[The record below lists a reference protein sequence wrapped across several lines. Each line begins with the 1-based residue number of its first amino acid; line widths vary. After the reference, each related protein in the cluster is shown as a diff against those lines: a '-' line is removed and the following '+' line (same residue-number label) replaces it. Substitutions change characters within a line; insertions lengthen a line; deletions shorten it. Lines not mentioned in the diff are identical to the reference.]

1 MMSTTT
7 STEMLQY
14 TDTIMMIRPV
24 RFRMNE
30 QTAVNN
36 YYQTEIDDLN
46 AKEIQRKAVAE
57 FDAFVEKLQAN
68 DINVLVIEDTIEPS
82 TPDSI
87 FPNNWVSFHSEG
99 SIGLYPMFAENR
111 RLERRLDILE
121 RLKEDFIVTEIVDFS
136 EVEFDGQFLEGT
148 GSMVLDRPNKLVY
161 AALSVRTQEPVLNEF
176 CRKFGYEAVSFVAY
190 QSVENERLPIY
201 HTNVMMCVADKYAIV
216 CTDSIDDEQEKAFVI
231 DRLEKS
237 GKEVIAIS
245 EEQNSNF
252 AGNMLQVAST
262 DDKLFLVMSGSA
274 YNTLTAEQIKKI
286 EKYNPII
293 HSPIDTI
300 ESLGGGS
307 ARCMMAEIFLPKK

>member
-68 DINVLVIEDTIEPS
+68 HINVLVIEDTIEPS

-176 CRKFGYEAVSFVAY
+176 CRKFGYEAMSFVAY

-201 HTNVMMCVADKYAIV
+201 HTNVMMCVADRYAIV
-216 CTDSIDDEQEKAFVI
+216 CTDSIDDEQEKTFVI

-262 DDKLFLVMSGSA
+262 DGKLFLVMSGSA